1 MTGVEDSM
9 LWAACAQESVFYNR
23 MQLCSNIARKT
34 SEDSITSEE
43 IQLINIIEG
52 LEHYRE
58 DCGEP

>member
-9 LWAACAQESVFYNR
+9 LWAACAQESVLYNR

-43 IQLINIIEG
+43 IQPINIIEG
-52 LEHYRE
+52 
-58 DCGEP
+58 